1 MSLVLFHLVE
11 KTPLTVI
18 IPTSINDL
26 DILDGALFSA
36 RFADEILMVDSS
48 ASALAKAKMKAKAE
62 EYGANYLAHP
72 YIYSAKQK
80 NWAIPKARN
89 KWVFILDSDEVIT
102 LKLRKTIQNLFS
114 AGKIQKIRGFGIAR
128 KHFFFGKFLRFG
140 GRYPLHNVRL
150 FHKACR
156 YEDRDVH
163 AHIILKKNLV
173 KNISWRNGDLLHF
186 SDRSFAQ
193 FFRRFDRYS
202 NYQANYLKKIAEKKV
217 KIDWIQFFSNTYYF
231 KAVAKDVWF
240 FVPGAPLLRF
250 LYMYVIKL
258 GFLDGRSGLTIALL
272 YALQDYVSKT
282 KFYLLVN
289 KNSESRVKV
298 EYYFKDKLV
307 GWIFPEKKSFSNKQA
322 D

>member
-1 MSLVLFHLVE
+1 M
-11 KTPLTVI
+11 I
-18 IPTSINDL
+18 IPTNSNDL
-26 DILDGALFSA
+26 DILDGALSSA
-36 RFADEILMVDSS
+36 RFADEILVVDGSS
-48 ASALAKAKMKAKAE
+48 PASAKMKAKAE
-62 EYGANYLAHP
+62 EYGTNYLAHP

-102 LKLRKTIQNLFS
+102 KKLRKTIQEILS
-114 AGKIQKIRGFGIAR
+114 TRLTIPAGQQNKTNKILGFGIAR

-140 GRYPLHNVRL
+140 GRYPLYNVRF

-163 AHIILKKNLV
+163 AHIILKKDAV
-173 KNISWRNGDLLHF
+173 ENIPWKKGDLLHF

-193 FFRRFDRYS
+193 FFRRFDQYS
-202 NYQANYLKKIAEKKV
+202 NYQANYLKKIAEKK
-217 KIDWIQFFSNTYYF
+217 IQLDWGQFFSNSYYF

-250 LYMYVIKL
+250 LYMYVIQL

-282 KFYLLVN
+282 KFYLLAN
-289 KNSESRVKV
+289 KNLESRVKV

-307 GWIFPEKKSFSNKQA
+307 GWIFPEKKNFLNKQVG
-322 D
+322 